1 MDSSHYL
8 RSMQKITE
16 QLGLYRHLEK
26 QDTAELLTNINRED
40 QKVALA
46 VEACIP
52 ALTALIDG
60 IVPRMQR
67 GGRIFYTGAG
77 TSGRLG
83 VLDASECP
91 PTFGVP
97 SEWVVGLIAGGDHA
111 LRHSVESAEDAEE
124 QGWIDLEAHNIGP
137 DDIMIGVAA
146 SGTTPYVIGGLKA
159 CRERGILTACV
170 TS

>member
-1 MDSSHYL
+1 MNSSHYL

-16 QLGLYRHLEK
+16 QPGLYRHLEK

-67 GGRIFYTGAG
+67 GGRII
-77 TSGRLG
+77 
-83 VLDASECP
+83 P
-91 PTFGVP
+91 
-97 SEWVVGLIAGGDHA
+97 
-111 LRHSVESAEDAEE
+111 
-124 QGWIDLEAHNIGP
+124 
-137 DDIMIGVAA
+137 
-146 SGTTPYVIGGLKA
+146 
-159 CRERGILTACV
+159 
-170 TS
+170 